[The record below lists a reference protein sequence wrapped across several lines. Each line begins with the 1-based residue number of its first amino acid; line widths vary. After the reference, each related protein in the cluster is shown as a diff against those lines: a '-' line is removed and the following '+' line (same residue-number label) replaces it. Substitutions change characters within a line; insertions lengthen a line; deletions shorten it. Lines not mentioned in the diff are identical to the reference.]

1 MSVIIKRIQFVALIF
16 TIYMCSLPVK
26 ADSSFKQEHRR
37 LKESIDASPK
47 IALQETKQYLNLNK
61 QTLSLE
67 ETGRIIFLLARIHL
81 ELHNID
87 VAIARIEEYKKIIT
101 TLNDQRGFYNYHQLY
116 AGIYDSLDLPKLA
129 LESLEKSYNIALK
142 RNTYRAIV
150 LSEFTI
156 GLQYIKLELY
166 DKAKDYIKRYYDYAI
181 KDNIVTRIT
190 YALTSFA
197 DIEYQQNNYKE
208 SLKLNFEALNIRKSN
223 GLTFEQ
229 HQNYLKI
236 AKNHFKLG
244 NIDQTKEYL
253 LKATSI
259 LQAENNLDILNLVN
273 IVFAEIYLHEN
284 DFDKAIDVSNKV
296 ALSSIKA
303 KQYEV
308 AAKALKIKADSE
320 LKTGKAEDAYLT
332 LLSYNEIVNKRLIE
346 QKKLAIS
353 FLLNQRDSLTKDF
366 TIAQAKQ
373 EKILTKEQNE
383 STKTLLFSII
393 CFSLLIILVTSYFIV
408 QLRHKNKESKSLIA
422 HLDQTL
428 ETLHDTQSK
437 LLEVEKMKSLT
448 TLVSGLAHQLNTPLG
463 IITTAI
469 SSLQDK
475 LKMKKKELS
484 SKTLTASSLN
494 EFFEFSE
501 EVTSLADE
509 STKKTSGLITRFKMI
524 SAELE
529 KTEISTFEF
538 TEFAEQTLVS
548 IFHEQSVSVETSV
561 VGDLVE
567 ITNYRGCWVKV
578 LSQLVENSIIHGF
591 IDIKKPEI
599 RIEVESTDNELIVT
613 YYDNGVGIDGANSTN
628 IFTPFYTTSLGQGS
642 LGLGLNI
649 VYNAVVHMMGGEI
662 TSRASQT
669 GIKLE
674 ITVPRLIKA

>member
-1 MSVIIKRIQFVALIF
+1 MSVIIKKIQFVALFF

-26 ADSSFKQEHRR
+26 GDSSFKQEHRR

-229 HQNYLKI
+229 HQNYLNI

-284 DFDKAIDVSNKV
+284 EFDKAIGVSNKV

-320 LKTGKAEDAYLT
+320 LKTGKSDDAYLT

-674 ITVPRLIKA
+674 ITVPRLIKV

>member
-1 MSVIIKRIQFVALIF
+1 MIIKRIQFVALIF